1 MTWKPHVTVA
11 ALIHQHNKFLLVE
24 EIVDGQRVYNQPAGH
39 LEPGETL
46 EMAVIRETREETAWQ
61 FEPEY
66 LTGIYQW
73 DHPDKNKSFLRFC
86 FAGQCLLHDENQTL
100 DPDIEATAWL
110 NLDEINQQS
119 QHLRSPLVLRSIH
132 DFLNGNRYP
141 LDLLKGF
148 I

>member
-11 ALIHQHNKFLLVE
+11 ALIQQHNKFLLVE

-39 LEPGETL
+39 LEPGESL
-46 EMAVIRETREETAWQ
+46 VMAVIRETREETAWQ

-73 DHPDKNKSFLRFC
+73 DHPESKKSFLRFC
-86 FAGQCLLHDENQTL
+86 FSGQCLAHDVHQAL
-100 DPDIEATAWL
+100 DPDIEATVWL
-110 NLDEINQQS
+110 SLDEIQQQS

-132 DFLNGNRYP
+132 DFLNGNRYS

-148 I
+148 S